1 MELNDAGKTNLSCMS
16 RVRILALFF
25 LMLNLKYISIFTF
38 SQTGYV
44 VGVFVVVLKN
54 KNKKSKTTDVSFHLE
69 TRCVHT
75 PAGWGWN
82 NPQVCSCGRGSALVP
97 ACSYHRILAPG
108 SHLDASTSA
117 AESFLTSASVQMAQP
132 LKRQGEKKTVVR
144 QNISFLMKS

>member
-25 LMLNLKYISIFTF
+25 LMLNLKYILIFTF
-38 SQTGYV
+38 FPNWLCSL
-44 VGVFVVVLKN
+44 VFCCCLK
-54 KNKKSKTTDVSFHLE
+54 KKIKTTDVSFHLE

-108 SHLDASTSA
+108 WHLDASTSA

>member
-44 VGVFVVVLKN
+44 VGFFVVVL

>member
-1 MELNDAGKTNLSCMS
+1 MMQVKRTYPAWAELEYL
-16 RVRILALFF
+16 RYFF

-44 VGVFVVVLKN
+44 VGFFVVVLKN
-54 KNKKSKTTDVSFHLE
+54 KIKKSKTTDVSFHLE

-97 ACSYHRILAPG
+97 ACSYHHILAPG
-108 SHLDASTSA
+108 WHLDASTSA

>member
-69 TRCVHT
+69 TRCVHR
-75 PAGWGWN
+75 PAG
-82 NPQVCSCGRGSALVP
+82 
-97 ACSYHRILAPG
+97 
-108 SHLDASTSA
+108 
-117 AESFLTSASVQMAQP
+117 
-132 LKRQGEKKTVVR
+132 
-144 QNISFLMKS
+144 